1 MFEQFPIIMIS
12 RMVELQLYL
21 LDNKSVMNQALLE
34 STITELSFQA
44 SFQMTNSVKERLVEV
59 IITQADDLN
68 GLLVSQSI
76 IYYKCFP
83 RTNSIG
89 LL

>member
-1 MFEQFPIIMIS
+1 MIS

-21 LDNKSVMNQALLE
+21 LDNKSVIYQALLE
-34 STITELSFQA
+34 FTITELSFQA

-68 GLLVSQSI
+68 GLMESQSV